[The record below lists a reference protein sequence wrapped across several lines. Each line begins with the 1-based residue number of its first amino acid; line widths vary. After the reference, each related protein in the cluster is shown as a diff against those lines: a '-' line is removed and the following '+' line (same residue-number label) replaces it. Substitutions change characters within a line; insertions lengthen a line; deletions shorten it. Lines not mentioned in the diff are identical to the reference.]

1 MITLF
6 WLKEST
12 EVAYN
17 NVSNRKIINS
27 FGQLNVQLKSVK
39 VYLKLSQGVTLI
51 AHIMTLAFAL
61 KTKLQQFT
69 NRNESWHYSFFRKES
84 ICRIIFQIELSLV
97 IFDLLQINIQVLI
110 FQCKYPHQVLMQLI
124 YISIFYDYCN
134 FHTFLIK

>member
-39 VYLKLSQGVTLI
+39 VYRSNFDRAYHDIGLRIENKTATI
-51 AHIMTLAFAL
+51 HKPEWILALF
-61 KTKLQQFT
+61 
-69 NRNESWHYSFFRKES
+69 FFRKES
-84 ICRIIFQIELSLV
+84 ICRIIFQIELTLV

-110 FQCKYPHQVLMQLI
+110 FQCKCPHQVLMQLV
-124 YISIFYDYCN
+124 YIAIFYDYCN